1 MSLILKGIDMPRN
14 GDCHHITIYDN
25 GNTYMTTSNV
35 LYETERKDV
44 EAIQIPKDHG
54 KIADITKYKKENA
67 MQDDTCEGCPN
78 EAKCMYYTYTKE
90 DICEWLDGIQTILE
104 AEE

>member
-1 MSLILKGIDMPRN
+1 MSIILKGIDLPKDKDCINLSIYSN
-14 GDCHHITIYDN
+14 GDVYEQMDN
-25 GNTYMTTSNV
+25 GFYIIINA
-35 LYETERKDV
+35 

-78 EAKCMYYTYTKE
+78 EAKCIYYTYTKE
-90 DICEWLDGIQTILE
+90 DICEWLDGIPTILE